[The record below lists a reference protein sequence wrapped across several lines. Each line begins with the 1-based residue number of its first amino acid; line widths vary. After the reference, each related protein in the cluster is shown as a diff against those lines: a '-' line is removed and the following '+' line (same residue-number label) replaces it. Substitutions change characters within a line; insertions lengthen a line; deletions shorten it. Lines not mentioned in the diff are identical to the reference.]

1 MCIEDIRELLKEAE
15 VAVSEYQL
23 KFIYENLENL
33 VVTGSPSSSSSSL
46 QRPHEKACKELD
58 DMVAYVIPKIKHKD
72 CYYCGGSGIVDD
84 FYVHRCHVC
93 DGYGVE
99 RKVKL

>member
-1 MCIEDIRELLKEAE
+1 MCIEDIRELLREAE
-15 VAVSEYQL
+15 VVVSEEQL
-23 KFIYENLENL
+23 KFIYENLESL
-33 VVTGSPSSSSSSL
+33 VVTGSPSSFSL
-46 QRPHEKACKELD
+46 QRSHDKACKELD
-58 DMVAYVIPKIKHKD
+58 DMVAYVVPRIKHKD
-72 CYYCGGSGIVDD
+72 CHYCGGSGIADD